1 VNLKNLRIVVDER
14 EKKSGIPGLLKG
26 IGINLEIK
34 TLPIGDY
41 IVAPETVV
49 ERKTISDLVSSVF
62 DGRLFDQCNRLKEH
76 YQFPILLIEGNIDE
90 LEELTEN
97 PLVFYGAISSIA
109 LDFKIPV
116 IHTPNASHTAK
127 LLMSMCSRKDASKGP
142 FIKKIRKSNDV
153 QKQQLSILCSLPGVG
168 EKTAIRML
176 EKFGTPLRVLSSST
190 TELSKVGG
198 LGEARAKNIKKALQA
213 QSKHLKKINFIL
225 VRKFYLCNNRKVVG
239 DPIHRNSIKTFWST

>member
-1 VNLKNLRIVVDER
+1 
-14 EKKSGIPGLLKG
+14 
-26 IGINLEIK
+26 
-34 TLPIGDY
+34 
-41 IVAPETVV
+41 
-49 ERKTISDLVSSVF
+49 
-62 DGRLFDQCNRLKEH
+62 
-76 YQFPILLIEGNIDE
+76 
-90 LEELTEN
+90 LTEN
-97 PLVFYGAISSIA
+97 SLVFYGAISSIA

-213 QSKHLKKINFIL
+213 QSKHLKKT
-225 VRKFYLCNNRKVVG
+225 
-239 DPIHRNSIKTFWST
+239 SQKTLRDI